1 MVKVLGGIK
10 EIANVSP
17 KKGLD
22 NGAIEPIRCRRDMTK
37 SPLIT
42 VLLAALLISALASVG
57 FCWAYIGRAMEL
69 RGLQYQLADVQNKRT
84 FVFGLAKEASDYS
97 EKNPDIDP
105 ILQAA
110 GVKPPKAAASP
121 SSNKSTA
128 K

>member
-1 MVKVLGGIK
+1 
-10 EIANVSP
+10 
-17 KKGLD
+17 LD
-22 NGAIEPIRCRRDMTK
+22 NKLTEPIRCRRDMTK

-69 RGLQYQLADVQNKRT
+69 RGLQYQLANVQNNRT
-84 FVFGLAKEASDYS
+84 FIFGLAKEASDYS

-110 GVKPPKAAASP
+110 GLKPPKGAASP
-121 SSNKSTA
+121 NLNKAPA